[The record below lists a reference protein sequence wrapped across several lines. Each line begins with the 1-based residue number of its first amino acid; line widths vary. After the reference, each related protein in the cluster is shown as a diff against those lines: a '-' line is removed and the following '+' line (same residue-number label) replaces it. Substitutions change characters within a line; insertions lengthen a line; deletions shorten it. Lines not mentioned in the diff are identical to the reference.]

1 MSITLL
7 NSFIISRVF
16 LVYSLRFVMYKVML
30 SAKRDFKALFTFF
43 FFKENW
49 LLYIKLKFQF
59 LLDKP

>member
-43 FFKENW
+43 FF
-49 LLYIKLKFQF
+49 
-59 LLDKP
+59 